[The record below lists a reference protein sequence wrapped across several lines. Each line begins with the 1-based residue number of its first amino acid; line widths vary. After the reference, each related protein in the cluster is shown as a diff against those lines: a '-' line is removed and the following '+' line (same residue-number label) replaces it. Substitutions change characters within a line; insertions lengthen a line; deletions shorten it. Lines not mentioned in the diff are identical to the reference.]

1 MTRLRGKMLLA
12 AALIAAAG
20 PAAATVF
27 DSLRAIGGEPMFTG
41 DVALTASF
49 YGSGDKEIVAA
60 SSDPS
65 VLDLHNLVLTFDTAG
80 DLIYD
85 ATMLDVFRMSGTRI
99 DEVASGGG
107 GGAVAYRE
115 NAYSI
120 DALFKVETWLP
131 GGAPS
136 TNVISHVLATV
147 TLDDRDDT
155 ISRAFAN
162 IQAGTAPA
170 DCDPVVMDGA
180 CYPAELKLTAVTI
193 VPLPAALPMLA
204 AALGGLGLAARRR
217 RG

>member
-1 MTRLRGKMLLA
+1 MTCLRGKMLIA
-12 AALIAAAG
+12 AAMIAAAG

-27 DSLRAIGGEPMFTG
+27 DSLRAVGGEPMFAG
-41 DVALTASF
+41 DVALTANF

-60 SSDPS
+60 SSDPFA
-65 VLDLHNLVLTFDTAG
+65 LDSYNLVLAFDTAG

-85 ATMLDVFRMSGTRI
+85 ATMLDVFRMSGASI

-115 NAYSI
+115 NEYSI

-131 GGAPS
+131 MGAPS
-136 TNVISHVLATV
+136 ANTISHVLATV
-147 TLDDRDDT
+147 TLDSEDDT
-155 ISRAFAN
+155 IAQAFAN
-162 IQAGTAPA
+162 IQAGTAPV
-170 DCDPVVMDGA
+170 DCDPVEMDGA

-217 RG
+217 GR